1 MTYQAKS
8 PLENRF
14 LWFFSKGLR
23 FRILLTLEYQATYLQ
38 VSNLHSAILGD
49 FFLIRFQSHQAVERL
64 AYCCFDCTTKNA
76 LVIFLELE
84 NIRFKLPE
92 SVQTIQISGCIL
104 CTVNFKALE
113 FSKIKD
119 QKVSCC
125 CGQLTNGKMLKR
137 LKLKSLN
144 IVHCVN
150 RE

>member
-1 MTYQAKS
+1 MIFLKGAPFSDFLDLGISSYIPSGIQFCI
-8 PLENRF
+8 PLF
-14 LWFFSKGLR
+14 WGIFFKLGSSLIKQWNGLR
-23 FRILLTLEYQATYLQ
+23 IVVLL
-38 VSNLHSAILGD
+38 
-49 FFLIRFQSHQAVERL
+49 
-64 AYCCFDCTTKNA
+64 

-104 CTVNFKALE
+104 CTDNFKVLE